1 MKKEKMMSLLLRK
14 EGLGVK
20 VVPFTEKESVNAY
33 YFYEDL
39 EESKGIERIKEHLLS
54 RKDLRVTIFTTKW
67 AKQADFLQYFDYYV
81 RVKQICDKYPD
92 YALLEQ
98 RYQIYQEHL
107 IAKLQKYTG
116 FSFQK
121 AREQILC
128 CSVSLNKFTNEP
140 LM

>member
-1 MKKEKMMSLLLRK
+1 MISLLLRK

-20 VVPFTEKESVNAY
+20 VTHFTEKESINAY
-33 YFYEDL
+33 YFYEDF
-39 EESKGIERIKEHLLS
+39 EKSKGIERIKEHLLS

-67 AKQADFLQYFDYYV
+67 AKQDNFLQYFDYYV
-81 RVKQICDKYPD
+81 RVKRIRDRYPG
-92 YALLEQ
+92 YELLEQ
-98 RYQIYQEHL
+98 RYHIYQEHL
-107 IAKLQKYTG
+107 VAKLQEYTG

-121 AREQILC
+121 AHGQIIN